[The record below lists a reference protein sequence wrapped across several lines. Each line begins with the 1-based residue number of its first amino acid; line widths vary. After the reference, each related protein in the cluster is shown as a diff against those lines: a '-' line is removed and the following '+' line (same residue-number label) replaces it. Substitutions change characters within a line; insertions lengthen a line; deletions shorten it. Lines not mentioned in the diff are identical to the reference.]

1 MQWAGL
7 MKLDW
12 TQGGLAQDLW
22 CYRWREFFAAHEHWE
37 GIWLATK
44 APEKAFLQALI
55 QLAAELPTSSRIT
68 RVALCH
74 CSGRRYSDLSPTR
87 VCLEALLCHRCAKK
101 FTNGCKSP
109 KRVRPPELAVP
120 EIKLYG

>member
-12 TQGGLAQDLW
+12 TQGGLAQDLR

-68 RVALCH
+68 RVAL
-74 CSGRRYSDLSPTR
+74 SPTR